1 MYFRFS
7 SVLLLVCYFRIFTT
21 VESEV
26 YHLLPSQSDSCSVDY
41 HDCLTLSQFINKS
54 SIYLADNTTLI
65 FTPGRHTMESELM
78 VANFH
83 TFSMFAETSPFVE
96 TEIVCCDQ
104 ANFIFSN
111 VTAVIID
118 GFKVSECRNNKVN
131 SVHQF
136 HLNGEAHGI
145 SCGTVLTMI
154 ETVSYLDEVNFTF
167 HHIYYTEQQMQRH
180 RNHTMPTELDVCPGT
195 TLFTDESVVT
205 ITQSSFIDLEKHWRV
220 LHSKHSSEIFI
231 LSTIFKS
238 NDFYYQSDIL
248 YVTSNSKV
256 NLYGCRF
263 EQYKG
268 AVDAKTPS
276 VLNVTDSVLSIINS
290 IFINNTRVLL
300 ARNTSLRISQTVLKD
315 NQGHLLLI
323 IGGIASIDSCNFIN

>member
-78 VANFH
+78 VANFY
-83 TFSMFAETSPFVE
+83 TFSMLAETSPFVE

-111 VTAVIID
+111 ITAVIIN
-118 GFKVSECRNNKVN
+118 GFKFSECRDNKVN

-136 HLNGEAHGI
+136 HLKKSNFYEEANGI

-154 ETVSYLDEVNFTF
+154 ETISYLDEVSFTF
-167 HHIYYTEQQMQRH
+167 HHNIIYTEQQMQCHRH
-180 RNHTMPTELDVCPGT
+180 HTMPIELGVCPGT
-195 TLFTDESVVT
+195 ILYTDESVVT
-205 ITQSSFIDLEKHWRV
+205 ITQSSFTDLENHWRV

-231 LSTIFKS
+231 LSTTFKS
-238 NDFYYQSDIL
+238 NDIYYQNDIL
-248 YVTSNSKV
+248 YIANNSTI

-268 AVDAKTPS
+268 AVDAITPS
-276 VLNVTDSVLSIINS
+276 VLLVTDSVLSIINS

-300 ARNTSLRISQTVLKD
+300 ARNTSLRISRTVLKD
-315 NQGHLLLI
+315 NRGH
-323 IGGIASIDSCNFIN
+323 